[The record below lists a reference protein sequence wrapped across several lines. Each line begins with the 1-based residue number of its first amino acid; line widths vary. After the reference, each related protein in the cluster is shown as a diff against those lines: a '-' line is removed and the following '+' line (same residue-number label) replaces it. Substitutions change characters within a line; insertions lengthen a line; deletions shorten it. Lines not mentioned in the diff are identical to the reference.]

1 MDNPM
6 IEVRNLSK
14 SYGPFVAVND
24 ISFDVASDEVLGFLG
39 PNGAGKTT
47 TMRILTGYMGAD
59 GGSIRIGGREIAGS
73 REEAKAQIGYLPE
86 SNPLYEDL
94 TVYEY
99 LDFMGEVR
107 GLNRGLRRER
117 IERNLHIYGL
127 EGVATRDI
135 AELSKGFRQ
144 RVGLAQST
152 LHDPPILILDEPTS
166 GLDPNQIIEIR
177 NLIVEIGKTRTVILS
192 THNLAEV
199 EASCSRIL
207 IINRGS
213 IVAHDT
219 PEGLERRSRG
229 SVLYVKIRGDE
240 GIDEAL
246 GGLDGVNG
254 VSRHAGEGEY
264 GGYMLSCDHGLDLR
278 EAVYDLT
285 VASGWKLI
293 ELRKESATL
302 EDIFTQLTRG
312 A

>member
-1 MDNPM
+1 
-6 IEVRNLSK
+6 
-14 SYGPFVAVND
+14 
-24 ISFDVASDEVLGFLG
+24 
-39 PNGAGKTT
+39 
-47 TMRILTGYMGAD
+47 MRILTGYMGAD
-59 GGSIRIGGREIAGS
+59 SGSVRIGGREIADD
-73 REEAKAQIGYLPE
+73 REGAKAGIGYLPE

-94 TVYEY
+94 TVLEY

-107 GLNRGLRRER
+107 GLDRGLRRER
-117 IERNLHIYGL
+117 IERNLHSYGL
-127 EGVATRDI
+127 EEVATRDI

-152 LHDPPILILDEPTS
+152 MHDPPILILDEPTS

-177 NLIVEIGKTRTVILS
+177 NLILEIGKTRTVILS

-219 PEGLERRSRG
+219 PEGLGSRARG
-229 SVLYVKIRGDE
+229 SILYAKIRGNE
-240 GIDEAL
+240 GVGEAL
-246 GGLDGVNG
+246 GNIDGVSG
-254 VSRHAGEGEY
+254 VSRHEGEGDFD
-264 GGYMLSCDHGLDLR
+264 GYILSCDHGSDVR
-278 EAVYDLT
+278 EAVYDLA
-285 VASGWKLI
+285 VSSGWKLI

-302 EDIFTQLTRG
+302 EDIFTQLTRE